1 MEIQSVGIRNFLI
14 ISEVDAILG
23 GRGLTR
29 IAGENLDDTTS
40 SSNGSGKSCILEAV
54 YWCLFGDTL
63 RNIRSA
69 DGVVNNTVK
78 KDCSVVVQMVEDDV
92 KYQIER
98 YRKHTK
104 KKNNLYLYING
115 VDSRGKDNRE
125 TQEFIESIIGM
136 DKISF
141 ANSIIFG
148 QGHSKNLK
156 RFSEM
161 SDAEKKATME
171 KVLNIEAFARAHE
184 HSKKV
189 LNGLSSEVEILR
201 REHAHH
207 MNRTEDLTK
216 SIVDCKRRIA
226 EGERELLQKKKVVD
240 EELEYCIEKL
250 SSEKKALSDMPETKD
265 VSDIED

>member
-14 ISEVDAILG
+14 IGEVDAILS

-78 KDCSVVVQMVEDDV
+78 KDCSVVVQMADGDT
-92 KYQIER
+92 KYQVER

-125 TQEFIESIIGM
+125 TQEFIESVIGM

-156 RFSEM
+156 R
-161 SDAEKKATME
+161 
-171 KVLNIEAFARAHE
+171 
-184 HSKKV
+184 
-189 LNGLSSEVEILR
+189 
-201 REHAHH
+201 
-207 MNRTEDLTK
+207 
-216 SIVDCKRRIA
+216 
-226 EGERELLQKKKVVD
+226 
-240 EELEYCIEKL
+240 
-250 SSEKKALSDMPETKD
+250 
-265 VSDIED
+265 